1 MSPRWEE
8 SSIPGALIGSAFAAE
23 DVRGTFVKPWTSKES
38 SLEIHLDE
46 VFFSTSHGGV
56 VRGMHVQMG
65 RAAGHRLVFVTS
77 GEARDFVVDLRVGS
91 PTYGRVIETLLVPGG
106 HCVLV
111 PPGCAHG
118 FESIEDGTTM
128 VYIQEGAHE
137 PGLDIGVHWNSC
149 GFAPKSSAPVVS
161 TRDDALPHLSD
172 FDSPFVWGEE

>member
-8 SSIPGALIGSAFAAE
+8 SLISGALIGSAFAAE
-23 DVRGTFVKPWTSKES
+23 DVRGSFVKPWTSKES
-38 SLEIHLDE
+38 PLGIHLDE
-46 VFFSTSHGGV
+46 VFYSTSRVGV
-56 VRGMHVQMG
+56 VRGMHVQKG

-118 FESIEDGTTM
+118 FESVKDATTL
-128 VYIQEGAHE
+128 VYIQEGTHE
-137 PGLDIGVHWNSC
+137 PGLDIGVHWTSC
-149 GFAPKSSAPVVS
+149 GFAPKSSSPVVS
-161 TRDDALPHLSD
+161 TRDDALPHLKD
-172 FDSPFVWGEE
+172 FDSPFVWGEA